1 MSMFWDA
8 FKAGDFDYL
17 LQWMK
22 YNWTLSL
29 YISLVYVI
37 LIFWGQV
44 CTTSFVSL
52 LTKTYFCVITLV
64 EDGFYRIPS
73 FWALDNFVVA
83 TTSAFFHR
91 WVMGSN

>member
-1 MSMFWDA
+1 MFWDA

-22 YNWTLSL
+22 NNWTLSL

-44 CTTSFVSL
+44 CFL
-52 LTKTYFCVITLV
+52 LFYLCV
-64 EDGFYRIPS
+64 R
-73 FWALDNFVVA
+73 DNVWLKFA
-83 TTSAFFHR
+83 TGIMKCDH
-91 WVMGSN
+91 